1 VYSPWL
7 VMLSIV
13 LAMVISY
20 VALQLAFGLRED
32 RTSGGWRKFGSAVAM
47 GSALPVMHYVGM
59 AAASFYPAAG
69 MADAYAVSVSS
80 VGLASITAITLV
92 LLCLVLLS
100 SLINRRFAIQELLL
114 TDSQLQLQAVFDNM
128 TEGVLVMDG
137 EGKTLLMNKAAAGM
151 LSMPDGSDRYQD
163 VADQFEAFAP
173 DGTLL
178 PAEQWPTGRALR
190 GDFVQRF
197 EILYRRRSTGELGAR
212 EISTAPMRNALGEPG
227 NVIITYR
234 DTTERRKMD
243 EVRRQL
249 AAIVESSEDAIIGK
263 DLDGRITSWNEGA
276 HRTFGYTAEEMLGQ
290 PIAMLLPADR
300 LEEETDILSR
310 IRRGETAAPI
320 ETLRRTKSGKFIH
333 VSLAISPILDPS
345 GRVIGASKI
354 ARNISERKK
363 LESQLYQSQKM
374 EAIGQLTG
382 GIAHDFNNLLGVV
395 LGNLDLLERLVP
407 DNEKALKRVGTAQKA
422 AERGADLTRRLL
434 KFSSSV
440 ELKSG
445 PTHLHHSVR
454 NVLEL
459 AQSTGDELKLS
470 ASLDEDLSMVLMDA
484 AGFESALLNLIVNAR
499 DAMPNGGSL
508 TISTQLKALDEG
520 YPLVLAGELKAGSYA
535 CVSVSDTGI
544 GMSKETMERVFEPF
558 FTTKPRGKGTGL
570 GLAMVYGFAKQS
582 GGAVGIYSEP
592 GHGTTV
598 ALYLRLAGDAAAPV
612 RAATQRPLRVK
623 HSCKVLVVDDNK
635 DLLEIAMAYLGEM
648 GHTAYQAADGASA
661 LAIVDQHRDFDL
673 LVTDVIMP
681 GGMNGAELAQK
692 VREVLPHIKIVYSS
706 GFPADSLAER
716 SMPLVDG
723 YLLYKPYQL
732 SEFGAA
738 VRQALE

>member
-1 VYSPWL
+1 
-7 VMLSIV
+7 
-13 LAMVISY
+13 
-20 VALQLAFGLRED
+20 
-32 RTSGGWRKFGSAVAM
+32 
-47 GSALPVMHYVGM
+47 
-59 AAASFYPAAG
+59 
-69 MADAYAVSVSS
+69 
-80 VGLASITAITLV
+80 
-92 LLCLVLLS
+92 
-100 SLINRRFAIQELLL
+100 
-114 TDSQLQLQAVFDNM
+114 
-128 TEGVLVMDG
+128 
-137 EGKTLLMNKAAAGM
+137 
-151 LSMPDGSDRYQD
+151 
-163 VADQFEAFAP
+163 
-173 DGTLL
+173 
-178 PAEQWPTGRALR
+178 
-190 GDFVQRF
+190 
-197 EILYRRRSTGELGAR
+197 
-212 EISTAPMRNALGEPG
+212 
-227 NVIITYR
+227 
-234 DTTERRKMD
+234 
-243 EVRRQL
+243 
-249 AAIVESSEDAIIGK
+249 
-263 DLDGRITSWNEGA
+263 
-276 HRTFGYTAEEMLGQ
+276 
-290 PIAMLLPADR
+290 
-300 LEEETDILSR
+300 
-310 IRRGETAAPI
+310 
-320 ETLRRTKSGKFIH
+320 
-333 VSLAISPILDPS
+333 
-345 GRVIGASKI
+345 
-354 ARNISERKK
+354 
-363 LESQLYQSQKM
+363 
-374 EAIGQLTG
+374 
-382 GIAHDFNNLLGVV
+382 
-395 LGNLDLLERLVP
+395 
-407 DNEKALKRVGTAQKA
+407 
-422 AERGADLTRRLL
+422 
-434 KFSSSV
+434 
-440 ELKSG
+440 
-445 PTHLHHSVR
+445 
-454 NVLEL
+454 
-459 AQSTGDELKLS
+459 
-470 ASLDEDLSMVLMDA
+470 MVLMDA

-623 HSCKVLVVDDNK
+623 RSCKVLVVDDNK